1 MRVKHSVSFFLNK
14 TKGKPYAPLRC
25 RIRWCG
31 NAVAVNIGYS
41 VTIDY
46 WEQTTSQCMRRT
58 LHGKDEIP
66 AQVINKAIADAE
78 KMIHIVFDDFSD
90 RGIVPTE
97 EDLRHEI
104 NVRTGKEREDT
115 SLFAHYDAFLNSSQS
130 WSESTWKKLN
140 TIKTHLQEFNSNLSF
155 ADFDAKIMDRLISF
169 FIKIGH
175 SNVTIKKNINA
186 IKWFYRWAVNQELCE
201 PTSFL
206 SIKPKLPSAQKPV
219 IFLSWDELMR
229 VYHYDFSN
237 TPRLDAVRDVFCF
250 CAFTSLRY
258 SDVANLT
265 ASNIHDDH
273 ISVTTIKT
281 HDTLRIDLNNYS
293 KAIISK
299 YADIGFPNGKYL
311 PIISAQRTN
320 EYLKEIAVLC
330 EINEPVQLVTFI
342 GNKRTTKSVPKHEL
356 LTTHAG
362 RRTFICNALMLGI
375 PPDIV
380 MKWTGHSDYKAMKPY
395 IDITD
400 EAKKNAMDLFNQ
412 KMTDNG

>member
-31 NAVAVNIGYS
+31 NAVAINIGYS

-78 KMIHIVFDDFSD
+78 KMIHIIFDDFCD
-90 RGIVPTE
+90 KGIVPTE
-97 EDLRHEI
+97 DDLRHEI

-115 SLFAHYDAFLNSSQS
+115 TLFAHYDAFLNSSQS
-130 WSESTWKKLN
+130 WTQGTQTKLK
-140 TIKTHLQEFNSNLSF
+140 TIKSHLQEFNKNLSF
-155 ADFDAKIMDRLISF
+155 QDFNHNLLKQIVSYYVNKGF
-169 FIKIGH
+169 EN
-175 SNVTIKKNINA
+175 SYIKKNISC
-186 IKWFYRWAVNQELCE
+186 IKWFYRWAVSQELCE
-201 PTSFL
+201 PSSFL
-206 SIKPKLPSAQKPV
+206 SAKPKLPSVRKPV
-219 IFLSWDELMR
+219 IFLSWEELMR
-229 VYHYDFSN
+229 VYNYDFSHR
-237 TPRLDAVRDVFCF
+237 PHLDAVRDVFCF

-273 ISVTTIKT
+273 IAITTIKT
-281 HDTLRIDLNNYS
+281 HDALRIDLNDYS
-293 KAIISK
+293 KAIIAK
-299 YADIGFPNGKYL
+299 YADIDFPNGKFF
-311 PIISAQRTN
+311 PIISNQKMN
-320 EYLKEIAVLC
+320 DHLKEIGLLC
-330 EINEPVQLVTFI
+330 EINEPVQSVTFV

-356 LTTHAG
+356 LSTHAG

-400 EAKKNAMDLFNQ
+400 EAKKNAMDLFNK